1 VVATNRQI
9 RQAGIT
15 AAPDTSPLD
24 ELDRKIVRLLNR
36 NGRASNT
43 EIARDLDVSEAT
55 VRKRMARLIGEELI
69 MVTAVPTPAG
79 IGSSTAVLIG
89 VSVRLDRLEAI
100 SERLVKH
107 PAVRYVAHSTGRYD
121 LMLEAFF
128 PDVERLASFIST
140 DLGSDPGV
148 TQVETSLIL
157 KVAKFVYEW
166 ELP

>member
-1 VVATNRQI
+1 VVGTNRQI

-55 VRKRMARLIGEELI
+55 VRKRMARLIDEELI

-79 IGSSTAVLIG
+79 IGSTTAVLIG

-128 PDVERLASFIST
+128 PDVERLASFISN